1 MHAPKQNR
9 IMKNKIRKG
18 MVIPLFLALSLVW
31 SVEILGTP
39 VVNKE
44 KNEAKT
50 ASKVIDQGPPL
61 SSQASKLLDQTNQRI
76 SNIQTEELQALL
88 KKNPDTVLIDVR
100 AAEEI
105 TLRGGSIDAPRHFNI
120 QRGWLE
126 FQIDSYVSN
135 KETPIVV
142 YCGVNQ
148 RSPLAADTLMKLG
161 YKNVRNYADGFFT
174 WQRAGLPVDS
184 SDKALDS
191 FLYSKPQE
199 IVPGVWSAVGATAP
213 PTYTN
218 SGHNNNLSFIVTE
231 DGVLVVNGGDNY
243 LLAKSL
249 HEEIKKIT
257 SQPVR
262 YVVLENAQG
271 HAMLGSNYWQEQ
283 GATIIAH
290 EDAAKIIKQRG
301 AEILERM
308 QRRNRDK
315 AFGTKVVMPDQ
326 TFVDKYVLK
335 LGDEP
340 IELLYL
346 GPAHSPGDVLV
357 WLPKKQLVI
366 AGDMAFHERL
376 LPVFEYTDTAAWLET
391 WKKFAGLNA
400 QHVIPGHGEPTNM
413 QEVTKYTR
421 DYLIHMR
428 KEIQEILDEDGSLE
442 DAYTID
448 QSAYTHLDT
457 FYELSRLNAGMIF
470 RAMEFE

>member
-1 MHAPKQNR
+1 MA
-9 IMKNKIRKG
+9 
-18 MVIPLFLALSLVW
+18 IPLLFALLFLW
-31 SVEILGTP
+31 SVEILGAP

-44 KNEAKT
+44 NNEAKT
-50 ASKVIDQGPPL
+50 ASEVVDQGPPL
-61 SSQASKLLDQTNQRI
+61 SSQASKLLDQVNQRI
-76 SNIQTEELQALL
+76 SNVHTKELQALL

-126 FQIDSYVSN
+126 FQIDSYVPN

-148 RSPLAADTLMKLG
+148 RSPLAADTLMTLG

-174 WQRAGLPVDS
+174 WQQAGLPVDRP
-184 SDKALDS
+184 DQALDS

-199 IVPGVWSAVGATAP
+199 IIPGVWSAIGATAP
-213 PTYTN
+213 PTYAN

-283 GATIIAH
+283 GAIIIAH

-315 AFGTKVVMPDQ
+315 AFGTKVVFPDQ

-391 WKKFAGLNA
+391 WEKFAVLNA
-400 QHVIPGHGEPTNM
+400 QHVIPGHGGPTNM